1 MGRWAV
7 KDSREIDIRY
17 TPFGGIYREGAEKE
31 GAVASTLFV
40 SGTKEKPKVTLN
52 GKDVTAGLKAW
63 KQDGADGWLVPLVG
77 DLPAADQIA
86 ARLTA
91 AQALVAGK

>member
-1 MGRWAV
+1 M
-7 KDSREIDIRY
+7 
-17 TPFGGIYREGAEKE
+17 
-31 GAVASTLFV
+31 
-40 SGTKEKPKVTLN
+40 TLN